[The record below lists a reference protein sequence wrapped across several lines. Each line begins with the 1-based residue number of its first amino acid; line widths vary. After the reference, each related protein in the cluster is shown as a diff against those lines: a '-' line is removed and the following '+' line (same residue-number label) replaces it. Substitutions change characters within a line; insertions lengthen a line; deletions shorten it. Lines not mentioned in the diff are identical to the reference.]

1 MDPWTVCCLL
11 LTDSICGGGGDG
23 EASEGRRGNGFYSLH
38 SLPIPEGT
46 LKRASYEC
54 FCTTTPPIPQ
64 WYLRDTSLPKIWGS
78 RCHGCHS
85 IGVRKPC

>member
-1 MDPWTVCCLL
+1 MGKHGTLLRSSSTDGPLDRLRPL

-64 WYLRDTSLPKIWGS
+64 
-78 RCHGCHS
+78 
-85 IGVRKPC
+85 